1 MKKTLKANLRTGR
14 KLTNKLAKQFLA
26 ANKEYEKAQ
35 KKYTTVIRGLMKFV
49 PKQKGKSIGKKAL
62 RI

>member
-14 KLTNKLAKQFLA
+14 KLPSKLAKQFAA
-26 ANKEYEKAQ
+26 ANKEYDKAQ
-35 KKYTTVIRGLMKFV
+35 KKYTAVIRGLMMFV